1 MLHFNHLG
9 LGSPEQ
15 GGRRWLTA
23 HNEVARLRELISRN
37 SAQFCAQ
44 PRGEDMKMRF
54 TRPRR
59 FGKTAVALGS
69 LLSLGVLAGCGSSSS
84 AGSTGSSGSKQLTT
98 VSLATSPFIGQAISQ
113 VVGLDTGLCTPYG
126 LKVNLVSV
134 NNAGAD
140 SGQQNGSIQ
149 FGVFSSALP
158 AISQG
163 QGSNIDILAY
173 LGAPPLNAGGIWG
186 PPTVTSAKQLVGK
199 TLAGLAGPVN
209 ALNTLLMSSK
219 GIKSSQYSVVQFGNI
234 TAYSAA
240 PVSGAVDAAWDV
252 APLPASWATKQ
263 FHNIIPL
270 PTTDL
275 YTQLVY
281 LTGSKSYAQA
291 HPTVVASFLK
301 CYAAALRASRSTDT
315 ATRNKIAGELVKYDL
330 VTQSEA
336 LQVLNA
342 YPQSNALEPPGYN
355 EADLGKFT
363 SFLLAGASPN
373 SARLQAALAPKYLN
387 TAGVAIP
394 PTNILGPTS
403 W

>member
-1 MLHFNHLG
+1 
-9 LGSPEQ
+9 
-15 GGRRWLTA
+15 
-23 HNEVARLRELISRN
+23 
-37 SAQFCAQ
+37 
-44 PRGEDMKMRF
+44 MKMRF
-54 TRPRR
+54 TRRLG
-59 FGKTAVALGS
+59 FGKTAIALGS
-69 LLSLGVLAGCGSSSS
+69 LLVVGALAGCGSNS
-84 AGSTGSSGSKQLTT
+84 AAGTAANSQGSKVTT

-113 VVGLDTGLCTPYG
+113 IVGLDPGLCTPYG
-126 LKVNLVSV
+126 IKVNLVST

-140 SGQQNGSIQ
+140 AGQQNGSIQ

-163 QGSNIDILAY
+163 QGSNIVILGY

-186 PPTVTSAKQLVGK
+186 PPSVTSAKQLIGK

-219 GIKSSQYSVVQFGNI
+219 GIKTGQYSVVQFGNI

-240 PVSGAVDAAWDV
+240 PASGAVDAAWDV
-252 APLPASWATKQ
+252 APLPASWVTKD

-281 LTGSKSYAQA
+281 LTGSKSYADA
-291 HPTVVASFLK
+291 HPKVVENFLN
-301 CYAAALRASRSTDT
+301 CYAAALRASRSTN
-315 ATRNKIAGELVKYDL
+315 ATTRSKIAGEIEKYDL

-336 LQVLNA
+336 LQVLDT
-342 YPQSNALEPPGYN
+342 YSESNAIESPTFSEP
-355 EADLGKFT
+355 DLAEFT
-363 SFLLAGASPN
+363 SFLTGGAPVN
-373 SARLQAALAPKYLN
+373 SARLKAALAPNYLKA
-387 TAGVAIP
+387 AGVDIP
-394 PTNILGPTS
+394 ATNILGPTT